1 MPSSFDENSVYNE
14 KPLAKVVRKL
24 KEEPLIPLGMI
35 LTVGAFVGAYRAR
48 RRGDSQRVNTMFR
61 YRVAAQGFTVLA
73 MVAGS
78 MYYNKDRET
87 TKELRKLKEQRD
99 NEEKRQ
105 RWIRELEARDEEEK
119 AIRAEIHARK
129 GKSDS
134 AKAAAATAKDAPA
147 GEAKP
152 GGVLEALNLSKG
164 WGKQGEAPAADGKA
178 DVNVDAKTADVKT
191 AVAEA
196 APVKPAE
203 PSK

>member
-1 MPSSFDENSVYNE
+1 MV
-14 KPLAKVVRKL
+14 
-24 KEEPLIPLGMI
+24 
-35 LTVGAFVGAYRAR
+35 LTVAAFVGAYRAR
-48 RRGDSQRVNTMFR
+48 RRGDSQRVNIMFR

-134 AKAAAATAKDAPA
+134 AKAAAAAAKDAPA

-164 WGKQGEAPAADGKA
+164 WGNQGEAPAADGK
-178 DVNVDAKTADVKT
+178 VDAKTADVKA

-203 PSK
+203 PTK